1 MQQDDLYHFFS
12 NSDLLIINV
21 LSCNTSNP
29 ALSGAK
35 GFDDLVIC
43 RANRGGITSL
53 LIFPSYS
60 GYLENKACLSPSIMV
75 ILDESISISQYEKA
89 LFGKTC
95 QILLEA

>member
-53 LIFPSYS
+53 LIFTSYS
-60 GYLENKACLSPSIMV
+60 G
-75 ILDESISISQYEKA
+75 ILKIKLA
-89 LFGKTC
+89 LAL
-95 QILLEA
+95 Q